1 MATLHNKN
9 HDLSIS
15 IYFFHNDDPRDREW
29 IKYQIVVE
37 SVRDPGHPVVF
48 DDDTANTYLYLENC
62 IEPEVPDLVEKIR
75 ELCDRGLDDVTFR
88 PIDDRDFTL
97 IIQPAAK
104 AFEVSLELEFAKKA
118 QTFTMQTNREHLLDF
133 AKEMEKEYE
142 DLIHKKHG
150 LVPHKETNQ

>member
-1 MATLHNKN
+1 MATLHDRN

-37 SVRDPGHPVVF
+37 FVRDPGYPVVF
-48 DDDTANTYLYLENC
+48 DDDTANTYLYLESS

-75 ELCDRGLDDVTFR
+75 ALCDGRLDDVTFR

-97 IIQPAAK
+97 IIQPAVR
-104 AFEVSLELEFAKKA
+104 AFEVSLKLELAKESR
-118 QTFTMQTNREHLLDF
+118 TFTMQTSREHLLAF
-133 AKEMEKEYE
+133 AKEMEREYE
-142 DLIHKKHG
+142 DLMQGKHG
-150 LVPHKETNQ
+150 LMPHKEANQ